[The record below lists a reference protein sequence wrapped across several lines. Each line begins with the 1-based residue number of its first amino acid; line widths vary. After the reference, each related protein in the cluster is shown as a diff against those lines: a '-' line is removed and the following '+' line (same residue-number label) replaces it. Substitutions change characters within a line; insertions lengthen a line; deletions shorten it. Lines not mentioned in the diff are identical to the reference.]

1 MNGMPPTALE
11 ASVANLQLYPPL
23 RPKNV
28 WVTEYQQTPHLW
40 KFKFWTDK
48 GKTLLCMQLKK
59 RGDSSTSR
67 SWRSWAEPPF
77 APLCMSRRVFLVKV
91 RYFYVM
97 FYFATRLVFMLESS
111 AKIGNLALVERA
123 LGMIEMA
130 CNFYLGDP
138 STCRTNEA

>member
-1 MNGMPPTALE
+1 MEIQVLDWQREDFVVYA
-11 ASVANLQLYPPL
+11 A
-23 RPKNV
+23 
-28 WVTEYQQTPHLW
+28 
-40 KFKFWTDK
+40 
-48 GKTLLCMQLKK
+48 KK

>member
-1 MNGMPPTALE
+1 M
-11 ASVANLQLYPPL
+11 
-23 RPKNV
+23 
-28 WVTEYQQTPHLW
+28 
-40 KFKFWTDK
+40 
-48 GKTLLCMQLKK
+48 KK
-59 RGDSSTSR
+59 DSKRHSTNYVVMFVS
-67 SWRSWAEPPF
+67 SF
-77 APLCMSRRVFLVKV
+77 H
-91 RYFYVM
+91 FYVM